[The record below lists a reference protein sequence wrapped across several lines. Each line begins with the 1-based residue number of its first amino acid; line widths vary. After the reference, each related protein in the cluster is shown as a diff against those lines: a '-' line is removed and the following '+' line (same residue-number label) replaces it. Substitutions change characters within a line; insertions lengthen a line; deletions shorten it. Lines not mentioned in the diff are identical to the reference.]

1 MIANKSFWCSLVI
14 SIVLPAISA
23 HADFG
28 IAAITN
34 PSADVTLSFVLSG
47 RIAEVNVKEGD
58 RVKTGKILVQLDD
71 AADQAQLIQ
80 IKAQSEDTTQ
90 IEAAQAS
97 LDQKRVDLKKIEWVA
112 ERGSATELEVE
123 HAKLDV
129 RIAELSLKVAEFEHK
144 QNERKYKEA
153 QIRVDNMS
161 LKSPING
168 TVEKVDVEVGESVKG
183 LDDVVRVVK
192 TDPLWIDVP
201 VPSAEGRTL
210 KLGQSTK
217 VMFPDAE
224 QTPVEGKVIYI
235 STVADAASATL
246 RTRIEVPNKL
256 KRPAG
261 EHVRVV
267 FSAVAKQLDGKNKIG
282 GDNH

>member
-1 MIANKSFWCSLVI
+1 MIANKSFWCYLVI
-14 SIVLPAISA
+14 SIVMSAVSA

-34 PSADVTLSFVLSG
+34 PSADVTLSFVLPG
-47 RIAEVNVKEGD
+47 RIAEVHINEGD
-58 RVKTGKILVQLDD
+58 RVKAGKILVQQDD

-112 ERGSATELEVE
+112 KRGSATELEVE

-129 RIAELSLKVAEFEHK
+129 KIAELSLKVAEFEHK
-144 QNERKYKEA
+144 QSERKYKEA
-153 QIRVDNMS
+153 QIRVDNMG
-161 LKSPING
+161 LKSPIDG
-168 TVEKVDVEVGESVKG
+168 RVEKVDVEVGESVKG

-201 VPSAEGRTL
+201 VPLAEGRTL
-210 KLGQSTK
+210 KLGQNTK
-217 VMFPDAE
+217 VTFPDAE

-267 FSAVAKQLDGKNKIG
+267 FSTVGTTL
-282 GDNH
+282 GDKK

>member
-1 MIANKSFWCSLVI
+1 MIANKSFWCSLI
-14 SIVLPAISA
+14 ICIVSLAIA
-23 HADFG
+23 AYAGEDTG
-28 IAAITN
+28 IAAITI
-34 PSADVTLSFVLSG
+34 PSADVTLSFVRPG
-47 RIAEVNVKEGD
+47 RIAKVHVKEGNN
-58 RVKTGKILVQLDD
+58 VKAGELLVQQDD
-71 AADQAQLIQ
+71 AAEQAQLIQ

-123 HAKLDV
+123 HAQLDV
-129 RIAELSLKVAEFEHK
+129 KISELSLKVAQFEQE
-144 QNERKYKEA
+144 QNKMKYKEA

-161 LKSPING
+161 LKNPIDG
-168 TVEKVDVEVGESVKG
+168 TVEKVEVEVGESVKG
-183 LDDVVRVVK
+183 LDDVIRVVR

-201 VPSAEGRTL
+201 VPLAKGKTL
-210 KLGQSTK
+210 NLGQSTK
-217 VMFPDAE
+217 VKFPDAE
-224 QTPVEGKVIYI
+224 QSPVEGKVIYI

-267 FSAVAKQLDGKNKIG
+267 FSALGKQYDGQK
-282 GDNH
+282 

>member
-1 MIANKSFWCSLVI
+1 MIANKSFWCSLI
-14 SIVLPAISA
+14 ICIVSLAIAA
-23 HADFG
+23 HAGEDTG
-28 IAAITN
+28 IAAITI
-34 PSADVTLSFVLSG
+34 PSADVTLSFVQPG
-47 RIAEVNVKEGD
+47 RIAKVHVKEGNN
-58 RVKTGKILVQLDD
+58 VKAGELLVQQDD

-123 HAKLDV
+123 HAQLDV
-129 RIAELSLKVAEFEHK
+129 KISELSLKVAQFEHE
-144 QNERKYKEA
+144 QNKMKYKEA

-161 LKSPING
+161 LKNPIDG
-168 TVEKVDVEVGESVKG
+168 TVEKVEVEVGESVKG
-183 LDDVVRVVK
+183 LDDVIRVVR

-201 VPSAEGRTL
+201 VPLAKGKTL

-217 VMFPDAE
+217 VKFPDAE
-224 QTPVEGKVIYI
+224 QRPVEGKVIYI

-261 EHVRVV
+261 EHIRVV
-267 FSAVAKQLDGKNKIG
+267 FSALGKQYDGQK
-282 GDNH
+282 

>member
-1 MIANKSFWCSLVI
+1 MIANRNFWFSLVI
-14 SIVLPAISA
+14 SVVLPAMSA

-34 PSADVTLSFVLSG
+34 PSADVTLSFILPG
-47 RIAEVNVKEGD
+47 RIAEVRIKEGD
-58 RVKTGKILVQLDD
+58 RVTAGKILVQLDD
-71 AADQAQLIQ
+71 AADQIQLIQ

-90 IEAAQAS
+90 VEAAQAS
-97 LDQKRVDLKKIEWVA
+97 LDQKRVDFKKIEWVA
-112 ERGSATELEVE
+112 ERGSATKLEVE

-161 LKSPING
+161 LKCPIDG
-168 TVEKVDVEVGESVKG
+168 TVEKVNVEVGESVKG

-192 TDPLWIDVP
+192 TNPLWIDVP
-201 VPSAEGRTL
+201 VPLAEGRTL
-210 KLGQSTK
+210 KLGQNTK
-217 VMFPDAE
+217 VVFPDAE

-267 FSAVAKQLDGKNKIG
+267 FSTVGTKLLDGTK
-282 GDNH
+282 

>member
-1 MIANKSFWCSLVI
+1 MIANKSFWCSLI
-14 SIVLPAISA
+14 ICIVSLAIAA
-23 HADFG
+23 HAGEDTG
-28 IAAITN
+28 IAAITI
-34 PSADVTLSFVLSG
+34 PSADVTLSFVQPG
-47 RIAEVNVKEGD
+47 RIAKVHVKEGNN
-58 RVKTGKILVQLDD
+58 VKAGELLVQQDD
-71 AADQAQLIQ
+71 AANQAQLIQ

-123 HAKLDV
+123 HAQLDV
-129 RIAELSLKVAEFEHK
+129 KISELSLKVAQFEHE
-144 QNERKYKEA
+144 QNKRKYKEA

-161 LKSPING
+161 LKNPIDG
-168 TVEKVDVEVGESVKG
+168 TVEKVEVEVGESVKG
-183 LDDVVRVVK
+183 LDDVIRVVR

-201 VPSAEGRTL
+201 VPLAKGKTL

-217 VMFPDAE
+217 VKFPDAE
-224 QTPVEGKVIYI
+224 QRPVEGKVIYI

-261 EHVRVV
+261 EHIRVV
-267 FSAVAKQLDGKNKIG
+267 FSALGKQYDGQK
-282 GDNH
+282 